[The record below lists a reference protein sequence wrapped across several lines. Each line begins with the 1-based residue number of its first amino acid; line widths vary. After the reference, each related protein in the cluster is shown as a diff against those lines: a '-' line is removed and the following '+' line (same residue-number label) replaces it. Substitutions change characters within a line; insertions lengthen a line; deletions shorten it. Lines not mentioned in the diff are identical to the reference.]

1 VTIVKG
7 ESAVCAWNGSDFV
20 KVANQ
25 NGIGNFTT
33 VDTTNLEVTNLKAL
47 DGTAAGSIANSTG
60 VVTLASSVLTTT
72 DINGGTIDGTA
83 IGGASAAAG
92 AFTTLSATGV
102 TTVQAGTASL
112 PAITTSGDTNTGIF
126 FPAADTIAFSEGGTE
141 AMRIDASGNMGLG
154 VTPSAWAS
162 RTVLEVG
169 AAGNAFVSGGAGDV
183 YVTEG
188 CYYNAGWKYGNS
200 LYATALYNQYRGT
213 HSWSTAA
220 SGTAGNTV
228 SFTQAM
234 TLDASGN
241 LVLGTTASA
250 SARLYVRGSGTT
262 SATASFEASNSAGAT
277 RFYVQDDGTTRFFG
291 SAGSETARITS
302 AGELLVAKTSSGSTL
317 TGFEVGT
324 DGANTSRVSIG
335 GANSSSA
342 TGLSLYSTTASAFRF
357 FVSYSGQINATSTSI
372 TAISDATLKENVRD
386 LETGLTEVMALRPR
400 RFDWREETQLPDRNV
415 AGFIAQ
421 EVEQVLPELV
431 YDYKYSADA
440 TKKSL
445 KMGDILPTLV
455 KAIQEQQAI
464 IQTLTDRITALEQA

>member
-1 VTIVKG
+1 MAQITLNSSGVA
-7 ESAVCAWNGSDFV
+7 SNG
-20 KVANQ
+20 
-25 NGIGNFTT
+25 
-33 VDTTNLEVTNLKAL
+33 
-47 DGTAAGSIANSTG
+47 
-60 VVTLASSVLTTT
+60 TLALQSNGTTT
-72 DINGGTIDGTA
+72 A
-83 IGGASAAAG
+83 
-92 AFTTLSATGV
+92 V
-102 TTVQAGTASL
+102 T
-112 PAITTSGDTNTGIF
+112 
-126 FPAADTIAFSEGGTE
+126 
-141 AMRIDASGNMGLG
+141 IDASQNVGLG
-154 VTPSAWAS
+154 VTPSAWS
-162 RTVLEVG
+162 G
-169 AAGNAFVSGGAGDV
+169 AKAFQTGSGGVA
-183 YVTEG
+183 T
-188 CYYNAGWKYGNS
+188 
-200 LYATALYNQYRGT
+200 TALWDLSNNTFLTNGAYWNGSNYIYVANSFPAARYVQASGAHT
-213 HSWSTAA
+213 WSTAA
-220 SGTAGNTV
+220 SGTAGNTI

-234 TLDASGN
+234 TLTAAGN
-241 LVLGTTASA
+241 LGVGATAPTRTLQLVGAQPQFRASA
-250 SARLYVRGSGTT
+250 NLATSG
-262 SATASFEASNSAGAT
+262 ALDLGADDTACYINANT
-277 RFYVQDDGTTRFFG
+277 FG
-291 SAGSETARITS
+291 GVVPLTFSINNTERARITS

-464 IQTLTDRITALEQA
+464 ITQLQADVAALKAPQGTP

>member
-1 VTIVKG
+1 MAVTLNANTSTGFIATSDTSGVLQLQTG
-7 ESAVCAWNGSDFV
+7 GTTAV
-20 KVANQ
+20 
-25 NGIGNFTT
+25 T
-33 VDTTNLEVTNLKAL
+33 VD
-47 DGTAAGSIANSTG
+47 
-60 VVTLASSVLTTT
+60 ASQNV
-72 DINGGTIDGTA
+72 
-83 IGGASAAAG
+83 
-92 AFTTLSATGV
+92 
-102 TTVQAGTASL
+102 
-112 PAITTSGDTNTGIF
+112 
-126 FPAADTIAFSEGGTE
+126 
-141 AMRIDASGNMGLG
+141 GLG
-154 VTPSAWAS
+154 VTPSAWS
-162 RTVLEVG
+162 G
-169 AAGNAFVSGGAGDV
+169 AKAFQTGSGGVA
-183 YVTEG
+183 T
-188 CYYNAGWKYGNS
+188 
-200 LYATALYNQYRGT
+200 TALWDLSNNTFLTNGAYWNGSNYIYVANSFPAARYVQTSGAHT
-213 HSWSTAA
+213 WSTAA
-220 SGTAGNTV
+220 SGTAGNAI

-241 LVLGTTASA
+241 LGIGTSSPAAPLHVSGVNLDVNAFRIVSTTGTNASA
-250 SARLYVRGSGTT
+250 GTFRNTGGAFYIGLDNSTGSRIQV
-262 SATASFEASNSAGAT
+262 SS
-277 RFYVQDDGTTRFFG
+277 G
-291 SAGSETARITS
+291 SAYAACVWHEGAYPVVFGTSNAERARITS

-431 YDYKYSADA
+431 YDYKYSAEA

-464 IQTLTDRITALEQA
+464 IQTLTDRITALEGTTP